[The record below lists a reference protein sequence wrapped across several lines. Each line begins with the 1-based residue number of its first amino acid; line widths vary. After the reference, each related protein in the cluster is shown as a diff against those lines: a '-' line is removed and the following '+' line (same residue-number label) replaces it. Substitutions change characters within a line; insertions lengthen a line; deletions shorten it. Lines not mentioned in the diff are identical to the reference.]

1 MFKPSRIVAG
11 LFAGTA
17 VLMAASAANAQAP
30 SAMDKQFMRKLC
42 QGNHAEIAAGKIALK
57 NSQDSKVKGV
67 AKTIITEHTAN
78 DAKLHTLAEK
88 YDVKLPG
95 KPDPMHRAMAKRLA
109 TRRGSAFDNAY
120 ITGQMKDHGKTISL
134 LRMEMEKGKNSE
146 VRSFAT
152 ETLGAVLAH
161 NDTIHKVAG
170 SSANKVMGSNM
181 GGMKMNGMGS
191 AASSSKP
198 MNKMSGSKMNGAMS
212 GSKMNG
218 SNMSG
223 SMTNGSKM
231 SGSAGTG
238 TTNGGGNGTFA
249 PRPMPSPIASPAP
262 GIH

>member
-1 MFKPSRIVAG
+1 MLKTNRVVAG
-11 LFAGTA
+11 LIAGTA
-17 VLMAASAANAQAP
+17 VLMAANAANAQTP

-57 NSQDSKVKGV
+57 NSQDSKVQGV

-78 DAKLHTLAEK
+78 DVKLHALAEK
-88 YDVKLPG
+88 YNVKLPG
-95 KPDPMHRAMAKRLA
+95 QPDPMHKAMAKKLA
-109 TRRGSAFDNAY
+109 AQRGNTFDNAY

-134 LRMEMEKGKNSE
+134 LRAEMEKGKNSE

-152 ETLGAVLAH
+152 ETLGSVLAH

-191 AASSSKP
+191 ASSSSKP
-198 MNKMSGSKMNGAMS
+198 MNKM
-212 GSKMNG
+212 NG
-218 SNMSG
+218 SSMS
-223 SMTNGSKM
+223 GSKM
-231 SGSAGTG
+231 SGSNMNGSMSNPQSTS
-238 TTNGGGNGTFA
+238 GGGTFV
-249 PRPMPSPIASPAP
+249 PRPTPSPIASPAP

>member
-1 MFKPSRIVAG
+1 MFNPNRIVAG
-11 LFAGTA
+11 LFAGTVA
-17 VLMAASAANAQAP
+17 LMSAGAANAQTP

-57 NSQDSKVKGV
+57 NSQDDKVQGV

-78 DAKLHTLAEK
+78 DAKLHALAEK
-88 YDVKLPG
+88 YNVSLPN
-95 KPDPMHRAMAKRLA
+95 KPDPMHRAMAKKLA
-109 TRRGSAFDNAY
+109 AKRGREFDNAY
-120 ITGQMKDHGKTISL
+120 ITSQMKDHGKTISL
-134 LRMEMEKGKNSE
+134 LRMEMEKGRNSE

-152 ETLGAVLAH
+152 ETLGSVLAH

-198 MNKMSGSKMNGAMS
+198 MNKMSGSKMNGAMG

-218 SNMSG
+218 SNMGG
-223 SMTNGSKM
+223 SMTSGSKM
-231 SGSAGTG
+231 NGSTGTG
-238 TTNGGGNGTFA
+238 TTNGGGTFA